1 MTDAANTP
9 SPAPL
14 QAESAA
20 SSELS
25 GLNARTARRQKLLL
39 GSLGALALIG
49 GSWFILGGD
58 DKAKTGDPNAAQTID
73 TAGLVNRDL
82 SQREFVATY
91 GNRLDAVTREQK
103 ALKDGSVPRTE
114 IEAQLA
120 ALKAENQAMRV
131 DGQAAIDAI
140 SAENAELKTRLA
152 AQPASPAPAVPPPAY
167 GPQAGGYD
175 ARARSPQTSTG
186 AAAGDP
192 QGGMIPSPGEVKLM
206 SFSSDKAATN
216 GLRVG
221 RPDAPPVV
229 VEDSPDYL
237 PPNSYAP
244 ARVIVGV
251 DASAG
256 VASQTDPLPVVLR
269 ITGPARSVMQNG
281 KVLTTRIQG

>member
-1 MTDAANTP
+1 MTDAVNANGT
-9 SPAPL
+9 APL
-14 QAESAA
+14 QAETA
-20 SSELS
+20 SPSELS

-39 GSLGALALIG
+39 GSLGALALLG

-58 DKAKTGDPNAAQTID
+58 DKAKTDDPNAAQTID

-103 ALKDGSVPRTE
+103 ALKDGSIPRTE

-152 AQPASPAPAVPPPAY
+152 AQPTTTAPAVPPPAY

-175 ARARSPQTSTG
+175 ARGRSPQPSAVSAG
-186 AAAGDP
+186 GDP

-206 SFSSDKAATN
+206 C
-216 GLRVG
+216 
-221 RPDAPPVV
+221 
-229 VEDSPDYL
+229 
-237 PPNSYAP
+237 
-244 ARVIVGV
+244 
-251 DASAG
+251 
-256 VASQTDPLPVVLR
+256 
-269 ITGPARSVMQNG
+269 
-281 KVLTTRIQG
+281 